1 MHELALASG
10 MLDIARDELAR
21 HNCTRLKMLRVQVGA
36 ISGVVSDALAFGFE
50 NLIAGT
56 EHEGARLEIE
66 PVPLRLAC
74 GSCGTEFDGASIAK
88 ELTPCPGCGEVF
100 GHKVLQG
107 KELQVVWI
115 EGE

>member
-10 MLDIARDELAR
+10 MLDIAKDELAK

-36 ISGVVSDALAFGFE
+36 ISGVVSDALSFGFE
-50 NLIAGT
+50 SLVAGT
-56 EHEGARLEIE
+56 EHEGAKLEIV
-66 PVPLRLAC
+66 PVPLKLCC
-74 GSCGTEFDGASIAK
+74 GSCGKEFDGASIAN
-88 ELTPCPGCGEVF
+88 ELTPCPECGEVF